1 MSMLL
6 RTPSSSFK
14 SLAAWQEVVC
24 DYFVPLEILPATRS
38 GFCNLAAN
46 DRLGTV
52 DITELRTSAQ
62 RVRRTQAL
70 ASQSEQALYK
80 VTLQLSGS
88 SRIEQDKRSSVLQA
102 GQWGIYDTTR
112 PYEVA
117 VEDQSHFL
125 VLQFPE
131 ERLLSWQPWLR
142 DAVARS
148 FSAACG
154 PARIAVDMLRLGL
167 EERGHLSPTALTE
180 LSDTVIRMMGMSLAE
195 GRPAGTASALDEVRR
210 GQLLQIQHYIQAHLG
225 DSGLTAQ
232 ALAAQFRI
240 SRRYLYKLFERQG
253 QAPADYILAARL
265 ERACQMLGDGNSG
278 RQIGELAWQV
288 GFSDAAVFS
297 HAFRRRFGVS
307 PTEWRRSRGGAD

>member
-46 DRLGTV
+46 DRLGAV
-52 DITELRTSAQ
+52 EITELRTSAQ

-88 SRIEQDKRSSVLQA
+88 SQIEQDKRRSVLQA

-148 FSAACG
+148 FSTDCG

-167 EERGHLSPTALTE
+167 EERGHLSPTALAE

-195 GRPAGTASALDEVRR
+195 GRPAATQSALDEVRR
-210 GQLLQIQHYIQAHLG
+210 GQLLQIQQYIQAHLG

-265 ERACQMLGDGNSG
+265 ERACQMLADGNPG

>member
-1 MSMLL
+1 MLL

-24 DYFVPLEILPATRS
+24 DYFVPLEIQPASRR
-38 GFCNLAAN
+38 GFCNLAAS
-46 DRLGTV
+46 DRLGAV
-52 DITELRTSAQ
+52 GITELRTSAQ

-70 ASQSEQALYK
+70 ANQSEQALYK

-88 SRIEQDKRSSVLQA
+88 SQIEQDNRRSVLQA

-112 PYEVA
+112 PYEVS

-125 VLQFPE
+125 VLQFQE

-148 FSAACG
+148 FSAATG
-154 PARIAVDMLRLGL
+154 PARIAMDMLRLGL
-167 EERGHLSPTALTE
+167 EERGSLSASALAE
-180 LSDTVIRMMGMSLAE
+180 LSDTVIRMMGLSLAE
-195 GRPAGTASALDEVRR
+195 GRAAPAESALDEVRR
-210 GQLLQIQHYIQAHLG
+210 GQLLQIQQHIQAHLG
-225 DSGLTAQ
+225 DPGLTAQ

-265 ERACQMLGDGNSG
+265 ERACQMLADGNPG
-278 RQIGELAWQV
+278 RQISELAWQV

-307 PTEWRRSRGGAD
+307 PTEWRRSRIGAD